1 MSTGWMA
8 EMKALRYNPTDI
20 NLSLKNSCTGVWFWG
35 TDSRELQRKK
45 TVILVDSK

>member
-20 NLSLKNSCTGVWFWG
+20 NLSLKNSSTGVWFWG
-35 TDSRELQRKK
+35 TDSRTSEEKGF
-45 TVILVDSK
+45 VILVDSK